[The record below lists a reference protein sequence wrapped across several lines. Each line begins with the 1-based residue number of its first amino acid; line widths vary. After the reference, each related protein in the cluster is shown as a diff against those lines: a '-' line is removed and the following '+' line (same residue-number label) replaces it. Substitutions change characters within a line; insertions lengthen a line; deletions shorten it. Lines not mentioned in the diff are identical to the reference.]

1 MELFRHL
8 KIRNWTGNIIN
19 NVKQKNF
26 KYLKSNPKTNINR
39 TTNKLC
45 KAKRK
50 KIKRAIYSVICSCLK
65 TRKQKGH
72 STKID
77 QTMSCWE
84 WHTTKRNLNSF
95 KGNWINKKRSLDGMS
110 KSSKNTTTFLSTFKT
125 FSTEMNSRKY
135 TDRLK
140 NGEEWPTQK
149 MEVNNK
155 IR

>member
-8 KIRNWTGNIIN
+8 KIRNWTGNILD

-39 TTNKLC
+39 ATNKLC

-65 TRKQKGH
+65 TRKQQGY

-84 WHTTKRNLNSF
+84 WHTTKLNSF
-95 KGNWINKKRSLDGMS
+95 KGNWINKKISLDGMS
-110 KSSKNTTTFLSTFKT
+110 KSSKSTTTFLSSFKT

-135 TDRLK
+135 TERLK
-140 NGEEWPTQK
+140 KRGGMIYTENGG
-149 MEVNNK
+149 
-155 IR
+155 

>member
-39 TTNKLC
+39 ATNKLC

-65 TRKQKGH
+65 TRKQQGY

-84 WHTTKRNLNSF
+84 WYTTQANLNTF
-95 KGNWINKKRSLDGMS
+95 KWNWINKKISLDGMS
-110 KSSKNTTTFLSTFKT
+110 KSSKSTTTFLSSFKT

-135 TDRLK
+135 TERLK
-140 NGEEWPTQK
+140 KRGGMIYTENGG
-149 MEVNNK
+149 
-155 IR
+155 

>member
-95 KGNWINKKRSLDGMS
+95 KGNWINKKDRSMVCQNQARTQLPS
-110 KSSKNTTTFLSTFKT
+110 YPR
-125 FSTEMNSRKY
+125 SRPSLPKWTRENIQ
-135 TDRLK
+135 TD
-140 NGEEWPTQK
+140 
-149 MEVNNK
+149 
-155 IR
+155 